1 MTEHKAD
8 ERFFG
13 RSLFGRRRTEGA
25 RDAGIRRNDYRRRG
39 DADNSMAEEKPVMK
53 ARMPKENAMTE
64 VLMRNKKVVAQPM
77 FVIEVMKVDR
87 AGGNMEMPAVAPKR
101 SL

>member
-1 MTEHKAD
+1 
-8 ERFFG
+8 
-13 RSLFGRRRTEGA
+13 
-25 RDAGIRRNDYRRRG
+25 
-39 DADNSMAEEKPVMK
+39 
-53 ARMPKENAMTE
+53 MTE